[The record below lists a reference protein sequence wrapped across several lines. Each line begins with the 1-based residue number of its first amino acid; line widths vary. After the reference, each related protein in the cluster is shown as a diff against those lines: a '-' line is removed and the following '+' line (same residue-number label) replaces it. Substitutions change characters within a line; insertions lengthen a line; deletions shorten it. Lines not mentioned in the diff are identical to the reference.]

1 MQDRDGDFATDLARG
16 FGRRGALALLASG
29 GAAGLVLALYGRGG
43 AEPNLIG
50 QGTGGTCVKLP
61 EETAG
66 PFPADGSNRRDGEL
80 VNVLEQEGVL
90 RSDLRD
96 SFAGLT
102 GRAEGVALTVDLH
115 LVAADAGCADL
126 AGHAVYLWHCDAEGR
141 YSLYD
146 LPEVNYLRGMQV
158 SDAAGRLRFQ
168 TILPGCYAG
177 RWPHL
182 HFEVF
187 ASPAE
192 AIAGG
197 NARLTSQFALPG
209 ADCAAVYAGDARYW
223 PSMASLSELTFETDM
238 IFGRNTPEQQAA
250 QMLVLHGDATSGFR
264 AEAVVALR
272 RG

>member
-1 MQDRDGDFATDLARG
+1 M
-16 FGRRGALALLASG
+16 
-29 GAAGLVLALYGRGG
+29 
-43 AEPNLIG
+43 
-50 QGTGGTCVKLP
+50 KLP

-90 RSDLRD
+90 RPDLRD
-96 SFAGLT
+96 SFAGLQ
-102 GRAEGVALTVDLH
+102 GRAEGVALTVDLQ
-115 LVAADAGCADL
+115 LMAANAGCAPL

-158 SDAAGRLRFQ
+158 SDTAGRLRFQ

-187 ASPAE
+187 ASPE
-192 AIAGG
+192 AAVAGG
-197 NARLTSQFALPG
+197 NAHLTSQFALPE
-209 ADCAAVYAGDARYW
+209 AECATVYAGDARYRR
-223 PSMASLSELTFETDM
+223 SLANLSELTFETDS
-238 IFGRNTPEQQAA
+238 IFRGNTPEQQAA
-250 QMLVLHGDATSGFR
+250 QMLVLRGDATSGYR

>member
-1 MQDRDGDFATDLARG
+1 MQDSDGDFATDLARG
-16 FGRRGALALLASG
+16 FGRRGALALLASA
-29 GAAGLVLALYGRGG
+29 GAAGLVLTFYGRGG

-50 QGTGGTCVKLP
+50 QGAGGTCVKLP
-61 EETAG
+61 EQTAG
-66 PFPADGSNRRDGEL
+66 PFPADGSNQRNGDV

-90 RSDLRD
+90 RPDLRD

-102 GRAEGVALTVDLH
+102 GQAEGAALTVDLQ
-115 LVAADAGCADL
+115 LVAADAGCTPL

-146 LPEVNYLRGMQV
+146 LPDVNYLRGMQV

-187 ASPAE
+187 VSPAE
-192 AIAGG
+192 AVAGG
-197 NARLTSQFALPG
+197 AARLTSQFALPE
-209 ADCAAVYAGDARYW
+209 AECATVYAGDARY
-223 PSMASLSELTFETDM
+223 SRSIANLSELTFGADNV
-238 IFGRNTPEQQAA
+238 FGRNTAEQKAA
-250 QMLVLHGDATSGFR
+250 QMLALRGN
-264 AEAVVALR
+264 AEAGFQATGVVGLLR
-272 RG
+272 G